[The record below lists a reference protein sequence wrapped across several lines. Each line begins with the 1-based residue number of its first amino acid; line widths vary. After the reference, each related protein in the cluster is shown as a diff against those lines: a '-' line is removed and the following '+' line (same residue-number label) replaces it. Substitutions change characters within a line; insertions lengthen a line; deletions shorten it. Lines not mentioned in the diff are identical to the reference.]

1 VEKRKAA
8 ELLAQKLEAEAE
20 AAAAEEEGSGWE
32 DDEEE
37 ADDDE
42 GDWEEEEEAEE
53 TKVTEEPISL
63 DKGKGKAVEPE
74 LPPEE
79 GASTTEGSDEEWSDE
94 GSGAEEAPPSRPAQ
108 APSPTKKPPQP
119 PPAATAMRRTSSS
132 KSAKNLNTR
141 NRSSSQLDLTALLAR
156 PSGRR
161 GHASNGPPPPPAPTP
176 LRDMSRKQRLAAQEE
191 RRKIEAELEAQ
202 KKREMF
208 AKQHIFGAK
217 PAQSEGL
224 LSGIFKKG
232 GSMVD
237 LVSLEITFWH
247 NKLTIRPPLAY
258 RR

>member
-1 VEKRKAA
+1 
-8 ELLAQKLEAEAE
+8 
-20 AAAAEEEGSGWE
+20 
-32 DDEEE
+32 
-37 ADDDE
+37 
-42 GDWEEEEEAEE
+42 
-53 TKVTEEPISL
+53 
-63 DKGKGKAVEPE
+63 
-74 LPPEE
+74 
-79 GASTTEGSDEEWSDE
+79 
-94 GSGAEEAPPSRPAQ
+94 
-108 APSPTKKPPQP
+108 
-119 PPAATAMRRTSSS
+119 
-132 KSAKNLNTR
+132 
-141 NRSSSQLDLTALLAR
+141 
-156 PSGRR
+156 
-161 GHASNGPPPPPAPTP
+161 
-176 LRDMSRKQRLAAQEE
+176 MSRKQRLAAQEE